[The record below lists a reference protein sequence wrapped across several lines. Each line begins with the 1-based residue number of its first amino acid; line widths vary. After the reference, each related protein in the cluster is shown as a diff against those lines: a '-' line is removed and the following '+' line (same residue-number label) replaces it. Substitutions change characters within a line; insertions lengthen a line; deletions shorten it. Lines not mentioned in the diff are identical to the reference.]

1 MCLSYSHMLR
11 SGVTCL
17 PAALVLS
24 VSVSVQRC
32 VNATNMIL
40 AVLKR
45 ACLLASGTVES
56 AVTGAAIFQFTS
68 DHPDEKT
75 LAALLPEQMARR
87 RHRSEKSSASKNQKN
102 IPDKDEL
109 PNSPPHPPSTPVLP
123 VEETHV
129 SQRKQTQSVSL

>member
-1 MCLSYSHMLR
+1 MLR

-68 DHPDEKT
+68 NHPD
-75 LAALLPEQMARR
+75 LR
-87 RHRSEKSSASKNQKN
+87 RHLISSASPRTNGSQM
-102 IPDKDEL
+102 PQ
-109 PNSPPHPPSTPVLP
+109 VR
-123 VEETHV
+123 EE
-129 SQRKQTQSVSL
+129 